1 MRGGCGR
8 RVLACSTVSF
18 HELRPAVVP
27 PPVEEKAAPLL
38 LVARPLLLAARLVL
52 LAAAARVGAG
62 Q

>member
-1 MRGGCGR
+1 
-8 RVLACSTVSF
+8 VLACSTVSF